1 MISKRFV
8 GRIIFYDVKITLKLS
23 IIDENNDEFFLNVA
37 SIERDIYIERRGRT
51 DTREQRVEIVKKNGG
66 KVKQRSTRPK

>member
-23 IIDENNDEFFLNVA
+23 IIDENNDEEFFLNVA
-37 SIERDIYIERRGRT
+37 SIERDIYRERRGRT

-66 KVKQRSTRPK
+66 KVKY

>member
-1 MISKRFV
+1 MISRQKI

-23 IIDENNDEFFLNVA
+23 IIDENNDEEFFLNVA
-37 SIERDIYIERRGRT
+37 SIERDIYREKRGRT

-66 KVKQRSTRPK
+66 KVKY

>member
-23 IIDENNDEFFLNVA
+23 IIDENNDEEFFLNVA

-66 KVKQRSTRPK
+66 KVKY

>member
-23 IIDENNDEFFLNVA
+23 IIDENNDEEFFLNVA
-37 SIERDIYIERRGRT
+37 SIERDIYRERRGRT
-51 DTREQRVEIVKKNGG
+51 DTREQRVEIVKKNDG
-66 KVKQRSTRPK
+66 KVKY

>member
-23 IIDENNDEFFLNVA
+23 IIDENNDEEFFLNVA
-37 SIERDIYIERRGRT
+37 SIERDIYREGEEEEQTLESRG
-51 DTREQRVEIVKKNGG
+51 
-66 KVKQRSTRPK
+66 

>member
-1 MISKRFV
+1 MISRQKI

-23 IIDENNDEFFLNVA
+23 IIDENNDEEFFLNVA
-37 SIERDIYIERRGRT
+37 SIERDIYRERRGRT

-66 KVKQRSTRPK
+66 KVKY

>member
-1 MISKRFV
+1 MISRQKI

-23 IIDENNDEFFLNVA
+23 IMDENNDEEFFLNVA
-37 SIERDIYIERRGRT
+37 SIERDIYRERRGRT

-66 KVKQRSTRPK
+66 KVKY